1 MSIPVA
7 VIGAGYL
14 GKFHAEKYFN
24 NPAAELKFVV
34 DTNPETAAKIAEKN
48 GAQAASSLEEI
59 YGKVAAASVV
69 CPTITHFEVAEKLL
83 EHDIDVLVEKPMVT
97 TLAQADR
104 LIELADRRN
113 RILGVG
119 HIERF
124 NSAMLACYERLG
136 QPMFVECHRLASFVE
151 RGTDVDVVLDLMIHD
166 LDIIID
172 RIDSELVDVRA
183 VGVPVITQNIDI
195 ANARLEFANGAVANV
210 TASRVSAQK
219 MRKLR
224 IFQPEMYLSIDLEE
238 HSVQIVKREHG
249 ADGKASISGEMMQP
263 PAGDALEV
271 EIDYFLKAVA
281 SRQPHPV
288 DGRAGRKAL
297 AAALTVLDKM
307 RKPQAGDIERF
318 TVAPEQ

>member
-7 VIGAGYL
+7 VIGSGYL
-14 GKFHAEKYFN
+14 GKFHAEKYAA
-24 NPAAELKFVV
+24 NPAADLKYVV
-34 DTNPETAAKIAEKN
+34 DIDATCAGEIADKN
-48 GAQAASSLEEI
+48 GALATCSLDDI
-59 YGKVAAASVV
+59 YGKVTAASVV
-69 CPTITHFEVAEKLL
+69 CPTVSHFEVAEKLL
-83 EHDIDVLVEKPMVT
+83 EHDIDVLIEKPMVT
-97 TLAQADR
+97 TLEQADR
-104 LIELADRRN
+104 LIELADRKN
-113 RILGVG
+113 RLIGVG

-136 QPMFVECHRLASFVE
+136 HPMFVECHRLASFVE

-166 LDIIID
+166 LDIILD

-183 VGVPVITQNIDI
+183 VGVPVITQSIDI

-224 IFQPEMYLSIDLEE
+224 IFQPDMYLSIDLEE
-238 HSVQIVKREHG
+238 HSVQIVKRVIDENG
-249 ADGKASISGEMMQP
+249 VASISGEMMEP
-263 PAGDALEV
+263 EPGDALAV

-281 SRQPHPV
+281 ERKPHPV

-297 AAALTVLDKM
+297 AAALMVLDKM
-307 RKPQAGDIERF
+307 RKPHAEDIARF
-318 TVAPEQ
+318 TTPPEQ